1 MVRAAATAATGKKR
15 MSGYSLARF
24 TGSSSAWDAAIRQLP
39 CAHPLQTAAWG
50 DFKRR
55 NTGWQPEKLTW
66 HDSNGTLCAAAMI
79 LTRRI
84 GLIPVLYAPKAPL
97 LDYTNHALLE
107 QVLSDLERLARQRFA
122 LQLKIDP
129 DVVQHTGE
137 PNTDSWRDD
146 PNGAAVVALLRRR
159 GWRFSP
165 EQVQFKNTVL
175 IDLTRSEDELLA
187 AMTQSKRRKVR
198 YGARHGVSIRP
209 AAPTDLPA
217 MVALY
222 LETGK
227 RNNFLTRPAEYYLD
241 EWHSLMAE
249 GLAHAFIAEVNGR
262 MAAHVVLLAFGQKCL
277 YFNGASTSDNEV
289 RKLMPADALQW
300 EAIRWAK
307 AHGFTVYDM
316 WGAPTQF
323 GESDPL
329 WNVWLFKRDYGG
341 TLTWHIGAWDYAPIP
356 PLYWLYMRGMPR
368 LRAWLRR
375 KHAAQPHTSVS

>member
-1 MVRAAATAATGKKR
+1 
-15 MSGYSLARF
+15 MSGFTLVRF
-24 TGSSSAWDAAIRQLP
+24 DGSDRAWDETIRQLP

-50 DFKRR
+50 NFKRR
-55 NTGWQPEKLTW
+55 NTGWQPEKLIW
-66 HDSNGTLCAAAMI
+66 RASDGTTCAAAMVLVKRVGI
-79 LTRRI
+79 LRM
-84 GLIPVLYAPKAPL
+84 LYAPKAPL
-97 LDYTNHALLE
+97 LDYTDHELLE
-107 QVLSDLERLARQRFA
+107 QVLSDLECLARRHFA

-137 PNTDSWRDD
+137 PKTDSWRDD
-146 PNGAAVVALLRRR
+146 PNGAAVVALLRQR

-175 IDLTRSEDELLA
+175 IDLRRSEDELLA
-187 AMTQSKRRKVR
+187 AMTQNKRRKVR
-198 YGARHGVSIRP
+198 YGVRHGVTIRTATP
-209 AAPTDLPA
+209 EDLPA

-222 LETGK
+222 LETGR

-241 EWHSLMAE
+241 EWRSLMAE
-249 GLAHAFIAEVNGR
+249 GLAHAFIAEVNGQ

-277 YFNGASTSDNEV
+277 YFNGASTSDNEL

-307 AHGFTVYDM
+307 AHGFTIYDM
-316 WGAPTQF
+316 WGAPTHFDQ
-323 GESDPL
+323 SDPL

-341 TLTWHIGAWDYAPIP
+341 MLTWHIGAWDYAPLP
-356 PLYWLYMRGMPR
+356 LLYWLYMRAMPR

-375 KHAAQPHTSVS
+375 RRSAQP

>member
-1 MVRAAATAATGKKR
+1 
-15 MSGYSLARF
+15 MSGYTLARF
-24 TGSSSAWDAAIRQLP
+24 DGSNAAWDEAIRRLP

-55 NTGWQPEKLTW
+55 NGGWQPEKLIW
-66 HDSNGTLCAAAMI
+66 RDSNGTVCAAAMI
-79 LTRRI
+79 LTRRL
-84 GLIPVLYAPKAPL
+84 GLLPVLYAPKAPM
-97 LDYTNHALLE
+97 LDYRNLALLE
-107 QVLSDLERLARQRFA
+107 RVLSDLERLARRRLA

-129 DVVQHTGE
+129 DVVQYTGE

-146 PNGAAVVALLRRR
+146 PDGAAVVALLERR

-175 IDLTRSEDELLA
+175 IDLTRSEEELLA

-198 YGARHGVSIRP
+198 YGVRHGVTIRAATP
-209 AAPTDLPA
+209 ADLPA

-227 RNNFLTRPAEYYLD
+227 RNNFLTRPADYYLD
-241 EWHSLMAE
+241 EWRSLMAE
-249 GLAHAFIAEVNGR
+249 GLAHALIAEIEGR
-262 MAAHVVLLAFGQKCL
+262 MAAHAVLLAFGRKCL
-277 YFNGASTSDNEV
+277 YFNGASTSDNEL

-300 EAIRWAK
+300 EAMRWAK
-307 AHGFTVYDM
+307 ARGFAIYDM

-323 GESDPL
+323 EESDPL
-329 WNVWLFKRDYGG
+329 WNVWLFKRDFGG
-341 TLTWHIGAWDYAPIP
+341 RLTWYIGAWDFAPLP
-356 PLYWLYMRGMPR
+356 PLYWLYMRAMPR

-375 KHAAQPHTSVS
+375 RETAQRRTALA